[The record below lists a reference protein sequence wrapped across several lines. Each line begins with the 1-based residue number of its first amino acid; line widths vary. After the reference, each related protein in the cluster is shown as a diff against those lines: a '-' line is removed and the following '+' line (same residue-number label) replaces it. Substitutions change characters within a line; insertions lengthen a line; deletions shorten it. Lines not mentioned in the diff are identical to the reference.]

1 MKAIQERQGVTRCR
15 AEWSQRVGHFFAAVA
30 LAVVIT
36 PMSFAQQVE
45 IAYNTFLDPN
55 NATDP
60 RAVAQTKMIAEFE
73 RQNPN
78 IKVRVVV
85 DPTGANG
92 ARILRTR
99 ADSPDVV
106 RATSFQMPEYVA
118 TGSLLQLDDLVKRD
132 KVDQN
137 DWLLPLSAGM
147 VDGHAYGLPQDY
159 RIPILIYR
167 KHLLEEV
174 KVTPPRTWAEVCDT
188 GAKLTKNNVMGYA
201 IPLGTTGGI
210 GGAQAFGELYL
221 STLLAAPDGK
231 YFGADNKTI
240 AFSKESFVR
249 GAQMIKDQFL
259 KCKSTPMASLQFGFN
274 EVHDGLR
281 SGTIAMATF
290 GLYRYRTIQ
299 AQGAGDD
306 LSWAPPPGF
315 TPDERET
322 VYGFQ
327 LTINSFSKQK
337 EAAWQFVKF
346 MTSPAAQAI
355 AAQGGEV
362 VARASAYNDPYFAT
376 PQGRDQRAWA
386 DLIKARGRQVNYSII
401 QSTFHQIVADAF
413 QRMVLRNTTPE
424 EAYQEVVTK
433 YNEALAK
440 AK

>member
-1 MKAIQERQGVTRCR
+1 MKAIQERQGGTRCR
-15 AEWSQRVGHFFAAVA
+15 AEWSQRVAFFCAA
-30 LAVVIT
+30 LALALTIT
-36 PMSFAQQVE
+36 PLSFAQPVE

-60 RAVAQTKMIAEFE
+60 RAVAQAKMIAEFE

-132 KVDQN
+132 KVDPN

-147 VDGHAYGLPQDY
+147 VDGHIYGLPQDY

-167 KHLLEEV
+167 KHLLEEA
-174 KVTPPRTWAEVCDT
+174 KVTPPRTWPEVCDT

-327 LTINSFSKQK
+327 LTINGLSKQK

-346 MTSPAAQAI
+346 MTTPAAQAI

-362 VARASAYNDPYFAT
+362 VARASAYTDPYFSS

-386 DLIKARGRQVNYSII
+386 DLVKARGRQVNYSII

-413 QRMVLRNTTPE
+413 QRMILRNTTPE
-424 EAYQEVVTK
+424 DAYQEVVTK